1 MSGIATSQVFANG
14 DYFVVNVDGR
24 VLTVPKMTKKYMKQ
38 VEESL
43 RRMVYF
49 DPKRGFERSS
59 KPLPE
64 NSRDIASIEKYNKE
78 RRLVN
83 SWTPI
88 LAYIGKPEAER
99 HDFLVELFM
108 FQFGVQ
114 SVPED
119 VLFIF
124 RHEIEKLA
132 NLLSNYI

>member
-1 MSGIATSQVFANG
+1 MSGVATSQVFANG
-14 DYFVVNVDGR
+14 DCFVVSVDGR
-24 VLTVPKMTKKYMKQ
+24 VLTIPKMTKKYMKQ

-43 RRMVYF
+43 RRMIYF

-64 NSRDIASIEKYNKE
+64 NARDRAAIEKYNKE

-83 SWTPI
+83 SWVPI
-88 LAYIGKPEAER
+88 VAYIGKPEAER

-108 FQFGVQ
+108 FQFGVE
-114 SVPED
+114 SIPED
-119 VLFIF
+119 VLFMF

>member
-14 DYFVVNVDGR
+14 DYFVVSVDGK

-64 NSRDIASIEKYNKE
+64 NSRDIAAIEKYNKE
-78 RRLVN
+78 RRLIQ
-83 SWTPI
+83 SWIPI
-88 LAYIGKPEAER
+88 HAYMFKPDNEKS
-99 HDFLVELFM
+99 DFLVELFM

-119 VLFIF
+119 VLFLF
-124 RHEIEKLA
+124 RQEIEKLA
-132 NLLSNYI
+132 NLLSNYV

>member
-1 MSGIATSQVFANG
+1 MSGIATGQVFAQG
-14 DYFVVNVDGR
+14 DYFVVKVDGK
-24 VLTVPKMTKKYMKQ
+24 VLTIPKMTKKYMAK

-64 NSRDIASIEKYNKE
+64 NERDRAAIEKYNKE
-78 RRLVN
+78 RRLVQ
-83 SWTPI
+83 SWIPI
-88 LAYIGKPEAER
+88 HAYLTKPENER
-99 HDFLVELFM
+99 QDFLIELFA

-114 SVPED
+114 TVPED

-124 RHEIEKLA
+124 RQEIEKLA
-132 NLLSNYI
+132 NLLANYI